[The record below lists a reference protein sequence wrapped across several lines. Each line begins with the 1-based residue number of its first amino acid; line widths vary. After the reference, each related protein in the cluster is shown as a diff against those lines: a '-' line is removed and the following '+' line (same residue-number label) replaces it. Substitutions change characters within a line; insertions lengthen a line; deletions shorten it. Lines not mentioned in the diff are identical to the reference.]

1 MSDFREFLQ
10 RSYCKKK
17 RTVNSNKAQTTAMGG
32 PTKGQRD
39 KNSQLKEL
47 KVISRPVTI
56 AKSQNKN
63 NKDNNNDVLLSTY

>member
-10 RSYCKKK
+10 L
-17 RTVNSNKAQTTAMGG
+17 TARKNEQLI
-32 PTKGQRD
+32 PTKHKQQQWVALIKDNG

>member
-1 MSDFREFLQ
+1 
-10 RSYCKKK
+10 
-17 RTVNSNKAQTTAMGG
+17 MGG

-56 AKSQNKN
+56 ATEVKIKITKTITTMYYFQHTILVHFFYVKELP
-63 NKDNNNDVLLSTY
+63 DITMM

>member
-1 MSDFREFLQ
+1 
-10 RSYCKKK
+10 
-17 RTVNSNKAQTTAMGG
+17 MGG